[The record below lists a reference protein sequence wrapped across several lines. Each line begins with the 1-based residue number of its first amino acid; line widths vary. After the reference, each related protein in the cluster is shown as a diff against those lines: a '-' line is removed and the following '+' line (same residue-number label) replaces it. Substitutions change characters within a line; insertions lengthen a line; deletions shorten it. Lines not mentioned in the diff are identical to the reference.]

1 MSVRARTIL
10 TWANTRKQSS
20 FTAPLQLYLVDALA
34 TAALAAAIL
43 VMSWRPARLS
53 TYLVDFYCYRPPD
66 RCASL
71 RVLSLP
77 LYRICP
83 YQEACN
89 YTSACNIYAMGSQ
102 AMHIRGFHRCFFGRA
117 TCPG

>member
-1 MSVRARTIL
+1 MLA
-10 TWANTRKQSS
+10 
-20 FTAPLQLYLVDALA
+20 LQAVVLA
-34 TAALAAAIL
+34 VVYVIFSLL
-43 VMSWRPARLS
+43 RPARMA

-66 RCASL
+66 RCAL

-89 YTSACNIYAMGSQ
+89 YTSACNNTPGVTGH
-102 AMHIRGFHRCFFGRA
+102 HIRGFHRCFFGRA

>member
-66 RCASL
+66 RVPVCLCSPSRCNQNNAQCTFMRL
-71 RVLSLP
+71 RQV
-77 LYRICP
+77 C
-83 YQEACN
+83 C
-89 YTSACNIYAMGSQ
+89 
-102 AMHIRGFHRCFFGRA
+102 
-117 TCPG
+117 